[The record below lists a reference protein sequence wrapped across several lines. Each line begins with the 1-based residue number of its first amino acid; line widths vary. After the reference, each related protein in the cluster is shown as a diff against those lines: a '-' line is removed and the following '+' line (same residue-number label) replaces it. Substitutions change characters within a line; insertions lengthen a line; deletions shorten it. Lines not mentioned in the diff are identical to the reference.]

1 MSELRLGFIGLGA
14 MGQAMV
20 NRILA
25 AGFALQVYDR
35 DQTVL
40 LQAQAKGASSAQ
52 NIGELGADKDL
63 VLVSVSNADLTE
75 AVICAP
81 DGLLA
86 SMRTGGII
94 VDLGTTPS
102 AQCRKLAARAKQHG
116 KYFLDAPVSG
126 STPWAELGE
135 LSMMVGGNENAFAR
149 ARPVLASFS
158 NKLHYLGKSGNG
170 QLLKLCHQLTFV
182 ATLTGLA
189 EAIAFAERNDLEAE
203 TVLRVLSDCVA
214 PRHVIDFMLPLAK
227 HESFDQGQGTL
238 KLGHKDIQAVLQ
250 SAEEAGIKLPLAE
263 VLNSYLDQAMSSG
276 REEPDLFA
284 LVDMAREES
293 YTNTKLEENS

>member
-1 MSELRLGFIGLGA
+1 MSDLKLGFIGLGA

-35 DQTVL
+35 DKTVL
-40 LQAQAKGASSAQ
+40 QQAQAKGASSAQ

-81 DGLLA
+81 GGLLA
-86 SMRTGGII
+86 SMPTGGII

-102 AQCRKLAARAKQHG
+102 AQCRKLAVRAKRHG

-135 LSMMVGGNENAFAR
+135 LTVMVGGNESAFAR

-214 PRHVIDFMLPLAK
+214 PRHVIDFMLPLANRD
-227 HESFDQGQGTL
+227 SFDQGRGTL

-250 SAEEAGIKLPLAE
+250 SAQDAGIKLPLAE
-263 VLNSYLDQAMSSG
+263 VLNSYLDQATNSG

-284 LVDMAREES
+284 LVDMAREEA
-293 YTNTKLEENS
+293 YTNKKL